1 MQPADP
7 ILSELPARD
16 AQPAV
21 RGTVYWL
28 GAAIAAAH
36 LYLNTLATW
45 PELWTSA
52 FHFACFGAL
61 CALLT
66 PAWRARRAGVRR
78 VLLGLDIGLAAA
90 GGAAVG
96 YLIAAEDALYARGVE
111 FIWADWA
118 AAAAAILLALEFT
131 RRATGWVVPVLI
143 VIALAYVVLWGR
155 LVGGVLHFPGLSWE
169 TLLYRSFFGA
179 EGMFGPIAR
188 ISSTTV
194 FMFILFGA
202 FLLRSG
208 GGDFIVNLA
217 RAAAGRVAGGPGLVA
232 VIASGLGGMISGSA
246 VANTVSTGV
255 ITIPL
260 MKKSGLSPKFAAGV
274 EAAASTGG
282 QLMPPVMGAG
292 VFVMASLTQIS
303 YLHII
308 AVALA
313 PALLY
318 FLSVAIWVRI
328 EAKRHAQ
335 AAARDRD
342 APRLGAVLRAGG
354 VAFLLPVGVLVGLLC
369 AGFTPTFA
377 AGAGIAAVVAASWLS
392 PRPMGPRAVLD
403 ALALGARNMVMT
415 AVLLVAVG
423 LIVNVVTTTGVGN
436 TVSLMIG
443 EWSGG
448 SLLLMLVLVA
458 LASLVLGMGLPV
470 TAAYIVLA
478 TLSAPAL
485 FELIAQ
491 DQLIAA
497 LIAGGV
503 PEAAQGLLGVL
514 GPERLAVAGQAMS
527 PDAAVAFVASLPP
540 ELRRGLIEHALSPAT
555 LTAALLS
562 AHMIVFWLSQDS
574 NVTPP
579 VCLTA
584 FAAAGIAGTR
594 PLATGLTA
602 WRIAKGLY
610 IIPILFAYTPLL
622 AGEPLAALEV
632 AGFALLGL
640 YALSA
645 GLAGFAEA
653 RLGWSA
659 RLVMAAA
666 GVALLWPGLLW
677 LHLAGAGVLA
687 AAMAFNLRSVRG

>member
-7 ILSELPARD
+7 IPSELPARD
-16 AQPAV
+16 AQPVV
-21 RGTVYWL
+21 RLVVYWL

-66 PAWRARRAGVRR
+66 PAWRTGRAGLRR
-78 VLLGLDIGLAAA
+78 FILGLDVLLAAA

-118 AAAAAILLALEFT
+118 AAAVAILLALEFT
-131 RRATGWVVPVLI
+131 RRATGWVVPILI

-217 RAAAGRVAGGPGLVA
+217 RAAAGRVAGGAGLVA

-328 EAKRHAQ
+328 EAKRHGQ

-342 APRLGAVLRAGG
+342 APRLPDVLRAGG
-354 VAFLLPVGVLVGLLC
+354 AAFLLPVGVLVGLLC

-377 AGAGIAAVVAASWLS
+377 AGVGIAAVVAASWLS

-514 GPERLAVAGQAMS
+514 GPERLAGVGQAMS
-527 PDAAVAFVASLPP
+527 PDAAVAFIASLPP
-540 ELRRGLIEHALSPAT
+540 ELRRGLIENALSPAT

-584 FAAAGIAGTR
+584 FAAAGIAGAP

-640 YALSA
+640 YGLSA
-645 GLAGFAEA
+645 GLAGFAET
-653 RLGWSA
+653 RLGWPL
-659 RLVMAAA
+659 RLVMVAV

-677 LHLAGAGVLA
+677 LHLAGALGLAAVLA
-687 AAMAFNLRSVRG
+687 LNFRSMRG

>member
-7 ILSELPARD
+7 TRSDLSSRD
-16 AQPAV
+16 ALPAV
-21 RGTVYWL
+21 RGVVYWL

-52 FHFACFGAL
+52 FHFAAFGAL
-61 CALLT
+61 CALLR
-66 PAWRARRAGVRR
+66 PAWQARRASVRR
-78 VLLGLDIGLAAA
+78 AVLGLDVGLAVA

-111 FIWADWA
+111 FVWADWA
-118 AAAAAILLALEFT
+118 AAAVAIVLALEYA
-131 RRATGWVVPVLI
+131 RRATGWVVPALI
-143 VIALAYVVLWGR
+143 VIALTYVVAWGQ

-169 TLLYRSFFGA
+169 TLFYRSFFGA

-208 GGDFIVNLA
+208 GGEFIVNLA
-217 RAAAGRVAGGPGLVA
+217 RAAAGRVVGGPGLVA

-246 VANTVSTGV
+246 VANTVSTGM

-260 MKKSGLSPKFAAGV
+260 MKKSGLPPKFAAGV

-292 VFVMASLTQIS
+292 VFVMASITQIP

-308 AVALA
+308 ALALA
-313 PALLY
+313 PAILY
-318 FLSVAIWVRI
+318 FLSIAIWVRI
-328 EAKRHAQ
+328 EARRRGLVPAT
-335 AAARDRD
+335 DED
-342 APRLGAVLRAGG
+342 ALRLPDVLRRGG
-354 VAFLLPVGVLVGLLC
+354 VAFLAPVGVLVGLLVV
-369 AGFTPTFA
+369 GFTPTFA
-377 AGAGIAAVVAASWLS
+377 AGTGIAAVVAASWLS

-403 ALALGARNMVMT
+403 ALALGARNMVST

-423 LIVNVVTTTGVGN
+423 LIVNVVTTTGLGN
-436 TVSLMIG
+436 TVSLMIA

-485 FELIAQ
+485 YELIAR
-491 DQLIAA
+491 DQLIAT

-503 PEAAQGLLGVL
+503 PEAARDLLGVL
-514 GPERLAVAGQAMS
+514 GAERVAEMGSAMNLE
-527 PDAAVAFVASLPP
+527 AARALVAELPP
-540 ELRRGLIEHALSPAT
+540 ELRRGLIEHALSPAA

-584 FAAAGIAGTR
+584 FAAAAIAGTH
-594 PLATGLTA
+594 PLATGFTA

-610 IIPILFAYTPLL
+610 VIPILFAYTPLL
-622 AGEPLAALEV
+622 AGDPLAALEIT
-632 AGFALLGL
+632 GFALLGL
-640 YALSA
+640 YGLSA
-645 GLAGFAEA
+645 ALAGFAEA
-653 RLGWSA
+653 RLGWPA
-659 RLVMAAA
+659 RLLVGAA
-666 GVALLWPGLLW
+666 GVALLWPGILW
-677 LHLAGAGVLA
+677 LHLAGALALAGVLA
-687 AAMAFNLRSVRG
+687 LNLRTSRS

>member
-7 ILSELPARD
+7 IPSKAPVRD

-21 RGTVYWL
+21 RRVVYWL

-66 PAWRARRAGVRR
+66 PAWRARHAGLRR
-78 VLLGLDIGLAAA
+78 FILGFDVLLAAA

-118 AAAAAILLALEFT
+118 AAAVAILLALEFT
-131 RRATGWVVPVLI
+131 RRATGWVVPILI
-143 VIALAYVVLWGR
+143 LIALAYVVLWGR

-246 VANTVSTGV
+246 VANTVSTGI

-313 PALLY
+313 PAILY
-318 FLSVAIWVRI
+318 FVSVAVWVRI
-328 EAKRHAQ
+328 EAKRNGL
-335 AAARDRD
+335 AAAREHD
-342 APRLGAVLRAGG
+342 APRLGEVLRAGG
-354 VAFLLPVGVLVGLLC
+354 AVFLLPVGVLVGLLC

-377 AGAGIAAVVAASWLS
+377 AGAGIAAVAAASWLS

-491 DQLIAA
+491 DQLIAT

-503 PEAAQGLLGVL
+503 PETAQGLLSVL
-514 GPERLAVAGQAMS
+514 GPERLAAAGQAMS
-527 PDAAVAFVASLPP
+527 PDVAAAFVASLPP

-584 FAAAGIAGTR
+584 FAAAGIAGSR

-640 YALSA
+640 YGLSA
-645 GLAGFAEA
+645 GLAGYAEA
-653 RLGWSA
+653 RLGWPE
-659 RLVMAAA
+659 RLLMVAA
-666 GVALLWPGLLW
+666 GTALLWPGLLW
-677 LHLAGAGVLA
+677 LHLAGALVLA
-687 AAMAFNLRSVRG
+687 AAMAFNLRRARG